1 MIRHLRLLT
10 PCLVGFTL
18 LSLSAHATAPFT
30 FEAALL
36 RENVLPTPNGPTPAN
51 VHGRATF
58 ELEEPSLN
66 VFELTYE
73 IELVNI
79 DTAAY
84 RAGATGADTPSI
96 TTDDLAAIHVH
107 FVEFGSLQNKGTP
120 HVFNPLGPPLSAGIG
135 LVEDDLQ
142 LVSFDP
148 NTLTTVFSG
157 RWDAADVVQTAGLP
171 EGPRTKPIGD
181 YLEELSGKELF
192 MMVHTS
198 GNSDGAIGGT
208 LLVVPEPAALQLL
221 AACLLLS
228 SRYRSC
234 GRVSLEKHRWQ

>member
-1 MIRHLRLLT
+1 MIRYLSLPTL
-10 PCLVGFTL
+10 CFAGFSL
-18 LSLSAHATAPFT
+18 CSLSAHAAAPFT
-30 FEAALL
+30 FEAELL
-36 RENVLPTPNGPTPAN
+36 RENVLSIPNGPTPAN

-73 IELVNI
+73 IELVNL

-107 FVEFGSLQNKGTP
+107 FVEFGSPQNKGTP
-120 HVFNPLGPPLSAGIG
+120 HVFNPLGPPLNAGIG

-157 RWDAADVVQTAGLP
+157 RWDAADVAQTAGLA
-171 EGPRTKPIGD
+171 EGPRTKPMSD

-208 LLVVPEPAALQLL
+208 LLAIPEPAALQLV

-228 SRYRSC
+228 SRRRFY
-234 GRVSLEKHRWQ
+234 GRESLGERR